1 MPTIKDALDII
12 GKLTVAE
19 QESLKTM
26 LLSPAFVKSLNIED
40 FVAKERFANGRVC
53 PLCGCIHVVRNG
65 HRKDGTQRYVCK
77 DCGKSFVIATNSIV
91 SGTRKDLSVWEQY
104 IDCMMNGLSIRKTA
118 VACGIHRNTAF
129 LWRHKILDALQNMAD
144 DVTLDGIIEA
154 DETFFAISYKG
165 NHSKSKTFAM
175 PRKAHKRGHS
185 THIRGLSQEK
195 VCVPCAVNRNGL
207 SISKITNTG
216 RVSTRDLHHIYDGRI
231 KTNSTLVTDKMNSY
245 VRFTNANGIDLV
257 QLKTGKA
264 KKGIYNIQHINSYHS
279 QLKRFMRG
287 FNGVS
292 TKYLNNYSRLS
303 QILLTFCSGAAEA
316 LRGKLSCKNTPS
328 ARVYRHSFERQCNFL
343 TCLFWTKHF
352 PHLTNWGRLSPSTS
366 ISLWDNLSQS

>member
-175 PRKAHKRGHS
+175 PRKAHKRGHL
-185 THIRGLSQEK
+185 HISEACPKKRY
-195 VCVPCAVNRNGL
+195 VF
-207 SISKITNTG
+207 
-216 RVSTRDLHHIYDGRI
+216 
-231 KTNSTLVTDKMNSY
+231 LV
-245 VRFTNANGIDLV
+245 
-257 QLKTGKA
+257 
-264 KKGIYNIQHINSYHS
+264 
-279 QLKRFMRG
+279 
-287 FNGVS
+287 
-292 TKYLNNYSRLS
+292 RL
-303 QILLTFCSGAAEA
+303 IGMAC
-316 LRGKLSCKNTPS
+316 
-328 ARVYRHSFERQCNFL
+328 
-343 TCLFWTKHF
+343 
-352 PHLTNWGRLSPSTS
+352 LSPRLRILVEFLQEIYIIFMMVGLRPIPLLLRTR
-366 ISLWDNLSQS
+366 

>member
-118 VACGIHRNTAF
+118 VACGFTETPHSFGDTRFWMHFRIWQTMLPLTA
-129 LWRHKILDALQNMAD
+129 LLRLTKL
-144 DVTLDGIIEA
+144 
-154 DETFFAISYKG
+154 FFAISYKG

-195 VCVPCAVNRNGL
+195 G
-207 SISKITNTG
+207 
-216 RVSTRDLHHIYDGRI
+216 
-231 KTNSTLVTDKMNSY
+231 M
-245 VRFTNANGIDLV
+245 
-257 QLKTGKA
+257 
-264 KKGIYNIQHINSYHS
+264 
-279 QLKRFMRG
+279 
-287 FNGVS
+287 
-292 TKYLNNYSRLS
+292 
-303 QILLTFCSGAAEA
+303 CSLCG
-316 LRGKLSCKNTPS
+316 
-328 ARVYRHSFERQCNFL
+328 
-343 TCLFWTKHF
+343 
-352 PHLTNWGRLSPSTS
+352 
-366 ISLWDNLSQS
+366 

>member
-118 VACGIHRNTAF
+118 VACGILETPHSFGDTRFWMHFRIWQTMLPLTALLRLTKLF
-129 LWRHKILDALQNMAD
+129 RHLVQA
-144 DVTLDGIIEA
+144 
-154 DETFFAISYKG
+154 G

-175 PRKAHKRGHS
+175 PRKLISVVILHISEACPKKRYVFLVRL
-185 THIRGLSQEK
+185 IRMA
-195 VCVPCAVNRNGL
+195 C
-207 SISKITNTG
+207 
-216 RVSTRDLHHIYDGRI
+216 
-231 KTNSTLVTDKMNSY
+231 
-245 VRFTNANGIDLV
+245 
-257 QLKTGKA
+257 
-264 KKGIYNIQHINSYHS
+264 
-279 QLKRFMRG
+279 
-287 FNGVS
+287 
-292 TKYLNNYSRLS
+292 
-303 QILLTFCSGAAEA
+303 
-316 LRGKLSCKNTPS
+316 
-328 ARVYRHSFERQCNFL
+328 
-343 TCLFWTKHF
+343 
-352 PHLTNWGRLSPSTS
+352 LSPRLRILVEFLQEIYIIFMMVGLRPIPLLLRTR
-366 ISLWDNLSQS
+366 